1 MYIIPYCLFKM
12 VDFQW
17 QNDTSKRVALHHPND
32 TIQEN
37 CRWWPFK
44 RDPPTNSSC
53 TKSGCVCFLK
63 LQRFKSSDEYTQIYI
78 YIYVYVYNGKCLLC
92 QCPCNSSPFFLWRY
106 LSCLFFPTTRYSTKR
121 PLKRNFAER
130 HWSWMVSSNN
140 DSKIRS
146 RSRKWGT
153 RIYLSF
159 EMLHGFTKND
169 PSLFIWSALVN
180 AKKKR
185 WKKSSPIKR
194 TENQTRVR

>member
-1 MYIIPYCLFKM
+1 MIQAKELPCITRMTLSRKTADDDPSSGIPQQTALAPNQGACVFLNFKGSRAQM
-12 VDFQW
+12 
-17 QNDTSKRVALHHPND
+17 NTR
-32 TIQEN
+32 
-37 CRWWPFK
+37 R
-44 RDPPTNSSC
+44 
-53 TKSGCVCFLK
+53 
-63 LQRFKSSDEYTQIYI
+63 YI

-180 AKKKR
+180 A
-185 WKKSSPIKR
+185 
-194 TENQTRVR
+194 